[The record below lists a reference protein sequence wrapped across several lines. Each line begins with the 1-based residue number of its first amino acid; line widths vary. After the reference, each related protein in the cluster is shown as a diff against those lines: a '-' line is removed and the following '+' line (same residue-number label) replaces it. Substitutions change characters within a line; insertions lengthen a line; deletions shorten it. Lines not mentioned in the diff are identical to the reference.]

1 MKRQLPGWAALGII
15 ALVAGLLLALT
26 SALTADRIEAQ
37 GVEAANAA
45 RATVLP
51 TADDFKPVALNEEW
65 LKLLPIDNCYE
76 GDKAGEATGYTCQTT
91 VKGYGGPIEVIVGMD
106 KAGTITGVSVGGA
119 KFTETAGLGAKTKEP
134 KFTSQ
139 FAGKVPPLALK
150 QNIDS
155 VTGASISSG
164 AVVSA
169 VNRATSYLYYQAG
182 LLVPEANPFDG
193 AAQVVTKKVQGYGGE
208 MEVSVGFDDAGVI
221 MAVTVGGENFAETA
235 GLGERAK
242 EKSFRDQFVGWGGI
256 LAYGDGID
264 ALAGATV
271 TSTAVMEAVN
281 AAITEAGFQDVKAE
295 PVKAAPTPEPEPVKT
310 VEAVETKT
318 ATAKGFGGDVEVTVG
333 FDAEGAIASL
343 SVGGANFAETPGI
356 GAKAQE
362 SAFTDQFIGKK
373 GPLTYGEGVDAIA
386 GATVTS
392 GAVLEAVNSL
402 FAAPASA
409 APAAATTEPATV
421 PAVTMSPAT
430 AAKSATSA
438 ACDEK
443 SEQAEK
449 DTPVNST
456 VVTKAQGFGG
466 EIEVEVDVD
475 PDKTVRAVRVGGAKF
490 AETAGLGAK
499 AQESA
504 FTDQFVGKKGPFV
517 YGEGVD
523 AISGATITSN
533 AVLEA
538 INASFE

>member
-1 MKRQLPGWAALGII
+1 
-15 ALVAGLLLALT
+15 
-26 SALTADRIEAQ
+26 
-37 GVEAANAA
+37 
-45 RATVLP
+45 
-51 TADDFKPVALNEEW
+51 
-65 LKLLPIDNCYE
+65 
-76 GDKAGEATGYTCQTT
+76 
-91 VKGYGGPIEVIVGMD
+91 
-106 KAGTITGVSVGGA
+106 
-119 KFTETAGLGAKTKEP
+119 
-134 KFTSQ
+134 
-139 FAGKVPPLALK
+139 
-150 QNIDS
+150 
-155 VTGASISSG
+155 
-164 AVVSA
+164 
-169 VNRATSYLYYQAG
+169 
-182 LLVPEANPFDG
+182 
-193 AAQVVTKKVQGYGGE
+193 
-208 MEVSVGFDDAGVI
+208 
-221 MAVTVGGENFAETA
+221 
-235 GLGERAK
+235 
-242 EKSFRDQFVGWGGI
+242 
-256 LAYGDGID
+256 
-264 ALAGATV
+264 
-271 TSTAVMEAVN
+271 
-281 AAITEAGFQDVKAE
+281 
-295 PVKAAPTPEPEPVKT
+295 
-310 VEAVETKT
+310 
-318 ATAKGFGGDVEVTVG
+318 
-333 FDAEGAIASL
+333 
-343 SVGGANFAETPGI
+343 AETPGI

-409 APAAATTEPATV
+409 AAAAPAAAEPATV

-449 DTPVNST
+449 DTLAYST

-466 EIEVEVDVD
+466 EIEVEVDID

>member
-1 MKRQLPGWAALGII
+1 
-15 ALVAGLLLALT
+15 
-26 SALTADRIEAQ
+26 
-37 GVEAANAA
+37 
-45 RATVLP
+45 
-51 TADDFKPVALNEEW
+51 
-65 LKLLPIDNCYE
+65 
-76 GDKAGEATGYTCQTT
+76 
-91 VKGYGGPIEVIVGMD
+91 
-106 KAGTITGVSVGGA
+106 
-119 KFTETAGLGAKTKEP
+119 
-134 KFTSQ
+134 
-139 FAGKVPPLALK
+139 
-150 QNIDS
+150 
-155 VTGASISSG
+155 
-164 AVVSA
+164 
-169 VNRATSYLYYQAG
+169 
-182 LLVPEANPFDG
+182 
-193 AAQVVTKKVQGYGGE
+193 
-208 MEVSVGFDDAGVI
+208 
-221 MAVTVGGENFAETA
+221 
-235 GLGERAK
+235 
-242 EKSFRDQFVGWGGI
+242 
-256 LAYGDGID
+256 
-264 ALAGATV
+264 GATV
-271 TSTAVMEAVN
+271 TSGAVLEAVN
-281 AAITEAGFQDVKAE
+281 SLFAAPASAE
-295 PVKAAPTPEPEPVKT
+295 PATEPAVAAAATTEPATTEPAVAVAAEIKATA

-343 SVGGANFAETPGI
+343 TVGGAKFAETPGI

-449 DTPVNST
+449 DTLAYST

-466 EIEVEVDVD
+466 EIEVEVDID